1 MCFVQAKCLTR
12 ALHSV
17 REAGSREKLYLNH
30 YQDFVWTWSRPTN
43 VTDLLRKEGRRE
55 EEREKGGRE
64 REKGEREKEKRGRE
78 GEGREREGEG
88 RKREGEERE
97 RGRGEGERREG
108 RVKGGREKG
117 ESKLV
122 T

>member
-17 REAGSREKLYLNH
+17 REAGSREMLYLNH
-30 YQDFVWTWSRPTN
+30 YQDFVWTWSCPTN

-64 REKGEREKEKRGRE
+64 
-78 GEGREREGEG
+78 GEGRKREGKG

-97 RGRGEGERREG
+97 RGRRKREGEGRKRE
-108 RVKGGREKG
+108 
-117 ESKLV
+117 
-122 T
+122 